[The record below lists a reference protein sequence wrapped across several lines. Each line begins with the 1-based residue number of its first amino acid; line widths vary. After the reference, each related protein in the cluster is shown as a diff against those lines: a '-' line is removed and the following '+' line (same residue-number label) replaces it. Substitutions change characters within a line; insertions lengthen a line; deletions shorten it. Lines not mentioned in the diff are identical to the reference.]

1 MRLPKSD
8 RVSCVLLMKTLRQS
22 PVVGLTLLG
31 TLLFQIV
38 TFWALQWQPL
48 TADEGEFM
56 LAALDW
62 PARRSLIPHPQLY
75 VHALQAAFLLWGE
88 SVTAARMVNLLANL
102 ATTLLLLPLTA
113 AVLRRQLPPER
124 IPHAQISALLL
135 WAACP
140 LVIQNQ
146 LLLDIDNGILTTA
159 LTGTL
164 LLWYALEP
172 TRPLLRTA
180 ATGAGF
186 ALALWSKLPTPP
198 MLMAGMV
205 LFYLLQRRGVQAAQ
219 AAAAAACGIA
229 LFLFTHLLYS
239 HWTGYTLSQAASGL
253 AGRTATAESALAT
266 VPSVALQSTGVFLF
280 WITLPLALLTLLAVG
295 RTLHNFQRSQLQ
307 EVDLLVLLVA
317 GIALFYGTLIVPAWG
332 YPRYHTPGYA
342 LLCVVAGS
350 TVASAGLTATR
361 RTLLTFGLVLAGAL
375 LAQLF
380 TLGDPL
386 YAIYR
391 ATFETVQLNERL
403 AVAAPPALIQLAIL
417 AGGVGAAT
425 LLLRGTPLPLASRLC
440 LALFAL
446 TLGLFIATHWA
457 QLRADYSTRYRYTY
471 LYADRQRAIEY
482 VNQNVPDDGFLL
494 ADKDILW
501 YATRPGEPIYPYLQP
516 TAFVARLQAGHV
528 DALVWAEK
536 EWLKSGIKNDPQSLH
551 LLEACFEVKQFGIFF
566 VAMRTDSCAVLP

>member
-1 MRLPKSD
+1 
-8 RVSCVLLMKTLRQS
+8 MKTLRQS

-31 TLLFQIV
+31 ALLFQIV

-88 SVTAARMVNLLANL
+88 SVPAARMVNLLANL

-113 AVLRRQLPPER
+113 LVLRRQLPPDR

-164 LLWYALEP
+164 LLWYALAP
-172 TRPLLRTA
+172 ARPFLRA
-180 ATGAGF
+180 LGTGSAF

-198 MLMAGMV
+198 MVMAGMV
-205 LFYLLQRRGVQAAQ
+205 LFYLLQRRGQQAAL
-219 AAAAAACGIA
+219 AAVAAVSGIV
-229 LFLFTHLLYS
+229 LFLFTHWLYS
-239 HWTGYTLSQAASGL
+239 QWTGYTLGQATSAL
-253 AGRTATAESALAT
+253 VGRTATAESALALIPT
-266 VPSVALQSTGVFLF
+266 VALQSTGVFLF
-280 WITLPLALLTLLAVG
+280 WITLPLALLTLIAVA
-295 RTLHNFQRSQLQ
+295 RTLHNFQHGQLQ
-307 EVDLLVLLVA
+307 EVDLLALLAV
-317 GIALFYGTLIVPAWG
+317 GMALFYGALIVPAWG
-332 YPRYHTPGYA
+332 YPRYHTPAYA
-342 LLCVVAGS
+342 LLCVVSGS
-350 TVASAGLTATR
+350 TVAAAGLTPTR
-361 RTLLTFGLVLAGAL
+361 RTLVTFGLLLAGAL
-375 LAQLF
+375 LAQLSTF
-380 TLGDPL
+380 EDPL
-386 YAIYR
+386 YVLYR

-417 AGGVGAAT
+417 AGGIGAAT
-425 LLLRGTPLPLASRLC
+425 LLLRGTPIPLASRVC

-446 TLGLFIATHWA
+446 TLGLFLATHWA

-516 TAFVARLQAGHV
+516 TTFVARLQAEHV
-528 DALVWAEK
+528 DALVWTEK
-536 EWLKSGIKNDPQSLH
+536 EWLKSGIKHDPQSLR
-551 LLEACFEVKQFGIFF
+551 LLEACFEIEQFGIFF
-566 VAMRTDSCAVLP
+566 VAMRTDRCSVLP